1 MHLNP
6 KDIKHLKGVFKT
18 LDKNGDGSLNLE
30 ELKIGLQDV
39 RNGEELLVLMQ
50 AADMDKNGTINYTGK
65 LY

>member
-30 ELKIGLQDV
+30 ELKIGLQDIKC
-39 RNGEELLVLMQ
+39 GEDLLVLM
-50 AADMDKNGTINYTGK
+50 
-65 LY
+65 